1 MYIFSPYPPAY
12 DARPHH
18 NRMVSVVP
26 ARPAPSSLPPPSPA
40 RPAAPVAEPAATVAR
55 ATRPPWIEEPG
66 SGEPFNY
73 VNYVALPAI
82 GTTAVILDFTVPEGR
97 NGAIKWIGNNFVGGG
112 WVEGTGAVV
121 WRILRDD
128 GFMKNHEN
136 LLGSLGNPDEPS
148 ETAPIR
154 IFENERI
161 RLVIDNIAVIVAV
174 QLAGGRLSGW
184 FYPRDEEPEE
194 TWL

>member
-1 MYIFSPYPPAY
+1 
-12 DARPHH
+12 
-18 NRMVSVVP
+18 
-26 ARPAPSSLPPPSPA
+26 
-40 RPAAPVAEPAATVAR
+40 VAEPAATVAR

-82 GTTAVILDFTVPEGR
+82 AAQAVILDFTVPEGR

-112 WVEGTGAVV
+112 WVEGSGAVV

-128 GFMKNHEN
+128 GFIKNHEN
-136 LLGSLGNPDEPS
+136 LLGSLGNPASPS

-161 RLVIDNIAVIVAV
+161 RLVIDNVAV
-174 QLAGGRLSGW
+174 VVAAQLAGGRLSGW

-194 TWL
+194 AWL

>member
-1 MYIFSPYPPAY
+1 MYIHCPYPPPY

-18 NRMVSVVP
+18 NRTVSVVP

-82 GTTAVILDFTVPEGR
+82 GATAVILDFTVPEGR

-136 LLGSLGNPDEPS
+136 LLGSLEEISSENGVMLPLVAYIPHDPS
-148 ETAPIR
+148 GCSPNFAACR
-154 IFENERI
+154 GHQ
-161 RLVIDNIAVIVAV
+161 A
-174 QLAGGRLSGW
+174 
-184 FYPRDEEPEE
+184 
-194 TWL
+194 

>member
-1 MYIFSPYPPAY
+1 VAEIVPPA
-12 DARPHH
+12 
-18 NRMVSVVP
+18 VV
-26 ARPAPSSLPPPSPA
+26 
-40 RPAAPVAEPAATVAR
+40 AA

-82 GTTAVILDFTVPEGR
+82 GATAVILDFTVPEGR

-112 WVEGTGAVV
+112 WVEGSGDVV

-128 GFMKNHEN
+128 GFIKNHEN
-136 LLGSLGNPDEPS
+136 LLGSLGNPAAPS

-161 RLVIDNIAVIVAV
+161 RMVIDNIGVIVAT